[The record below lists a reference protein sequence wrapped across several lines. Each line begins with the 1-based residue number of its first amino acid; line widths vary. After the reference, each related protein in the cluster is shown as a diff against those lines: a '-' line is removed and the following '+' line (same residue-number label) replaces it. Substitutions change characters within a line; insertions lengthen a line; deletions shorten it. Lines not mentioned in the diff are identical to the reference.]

1 MGTQIS
7 EKEIRD
13 IVAKVLSGMQGS
25 APAAKW
31 SASEYNGRKLVG
43 VFKDMNDAIAAAKDA
58 RAQS

>member
-25 APAAKW
+25 APAAK
-31 SASEYNGRKLVG
+31 
-43 VFKDMNDAIAAAKDA
+43 
-58 RAQS
+58 